1 MKRWFKFLR
10 RKALGHGGLAGLH
23 GGQFGGMCLRNLPGS
38 QTLESTLDGF
48 KEQFLK
54 VLAAANYGHLC
65 YFAVGI
71 KQSLGESKS
80 LIFVVVTS

>member
-1 MKRWFKFLR
+1 M
-10 RKALGHGGLAGLH
+10 
-23 GGQFGGMCLRNLPGS
+23 PGS

-48 KEQFLK
+48 KEKFLK